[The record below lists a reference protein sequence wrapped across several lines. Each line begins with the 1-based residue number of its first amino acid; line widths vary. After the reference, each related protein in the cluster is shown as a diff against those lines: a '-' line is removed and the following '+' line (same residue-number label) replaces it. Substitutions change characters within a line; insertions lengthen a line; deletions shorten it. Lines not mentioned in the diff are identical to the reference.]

1 MMKKIVFTIFI
12 LITFVSC
19 SRQKIIPEKILAEI
33 IYQMQITDVVLLTR
47 ETSMRHIDS
56 IRIYEPIIEKFG
68 YSLDDLRETF
78 LKYTAKDGKLQDVFK
93 LVIAKIDDEKNIY
106 QEPARIEKLSEN
118 MNVGADSI
126 SISSRIMSK
135 QNIEVRLSEQ
145 GVYDVS
151 ASYFF
156 YKNDSAVNPRMAVWL
171 ESRMHKDSIIEKQE
185 VILVKDTVFNDYS
198 LRVRFNN
205 LDFNILKVCWLDF
218 DNKLEAPKPAISSSS
233 LSKTPANKQIINSK
247 KTSTTKI
254 KPDTVTRQHLIIKRK
269 SVKYNFEESDTTKL
283 KERDEFVGPPSPF
296 EFLDTK
302 DSVSNAIDTLER
314 IIAIKRKDSIN
325 YN

>member
-1 MMKKIVFTIFI
+1 MKKIVFTIFI

-19 SRQKIIPEKILAEI
+19 SKQKIIPEKILADI
-33 IYQMQITDVVLLTR
+33 IYQMQITDVVLLMY

-56 IRIYEPIIEKFG
+56 IRIYEPIVEKFG
-68 YSLDDLRETF
+68 YSLDDLRNTF
-78 LKYTAKDGKLQDVFK
+78 IKYTAEDGKLQDVFK
-93 LVIAKIDDEKNIY
+93 QVIAKINNEKNIY

-126 SISSRIMSK
+126 FIYARTMSK

-156 YKNDSAVNPRMAVWL
+156 YKNDSAVNPRMTIWL

-185 VILVKDTVFNDYS
+185 VSLVKDTVFTDYS

-205 LDFNILKVCWLDF
+205 LDFNILKIFWLDF
-218 DNKLEAPKPAISSSS
+218 DNKLEAPKLVTSP
-233 LSKTPANKQIINSK
+233 SKTPANKQIINSK
-247 KTSTTKI
+247 KKPAAKI
-254 KPDTVTRQHLIIKRK
+254 KPDTITRQHLIIKRK
-269 SVKYNFEESDTTKL
+269 SVKYNFEESDTTRL
-283 KERDEFVGPPSPF
+283 KEKNEFVGPPSPF

-314 IIAIKRKDSIN
+314 IIAIKRKDSIS